1 MHVTSNQIK
10 VDSENYK
17 SLINSEEEAV
27 SAKAGIVESG
37 ETIKNETE
45 IQNSEDLSLIKK
57 RPRSYSIHSYEDF
70 INVSTQ
76 SVKKLPE
83 INLMISAIAKDL
95 QGCLEINSRLGNKG
109 IDFFFE
115 NQQLLL
121 RKMHK
126 YVKTKLSGEASLS
139 SLDLTYKNIFTSAL
153 QLSSRKSR
161 SINLM
166 DDKQGFIN
174 YMQKLVEI
182 FENNEIVEF
191 QKERIQGLKNAIS
204 SAEEELEELY
214 SQMNSSTNEAL
225 ILFEPKFIQLSL
237 KIEAFLQ
244 SSGADYDRGFAKEKM
259 REFIQE
265 MDSIA
270 EEIFVVIS
278 EKFPT
283 ISKLAK
289 AWDER
294 AAAFSWQF
302 GELFKAKNQLTALE
316 SSQATEGEVLIND
329 LISAKVERLSGT
341 LEEVKFSINWFENFY
356 NVIGDIQ
363 ELYRVVSGRLLSSP
377 LRLLEEQKEILNTI
391 LKRLK

>member
-1 MHVTSNQIK
+1 MHAISNQTK
-10 VDSENYK
+10 LDNQNYE
-17 SLINSEEEAV
+17 SLINSEEGAV
-27 SAKAGIVESG
+27 SASAAILESA
-37 ETIKNETE
+37 ETIKDEAE
-45 IQNSEDLSLIKK
+45 IQNSEDFSLIKK
-57 RPRSYSIHSYEDF
+57 RARSYSIHSYEDF

-95 QGCLEINSRLGNKG
+95 EGCLEINSRLGNKG
-109 IDFFFE
+109 VEFFFE

-121 RKMHK
+121 QKMNE
-126 YVKTKLSGEASLS
+126 YVKTKLSGEVSFS
-139 SLDLTYKNIFTSAL
+139 SLDLKYKNIFTSVL
-153 QLSSRKSR
+153 EVSSRKSR
-161 SINLM
+161 SINLI
-166 DDKQGFIN
+166 DHKQVFIN
-174 YMQKLVEI
+174 YMQKLVKI

-214 SQMNSSTNEAL
+214 SQMNFSTNEAL

-237 KIEAFLQ
+237 KIEEFLQ
-244 SSGADYDRGFAKEKM
+244 SSGAAYDRGFAKEKM

-270 EEIFVVIS
+270 EEIFAVIS

-294 AAAFSWQF
+294 ATAFSWQF
-302 GELFKAKNQLTALE
+302 GELFKAKNQLTDLE

-329 LISAKVERLSGT
+329 LISAKVERLSGR
-341 LEEVKFSINWFENFY
+341 LEKVKFSINWFESFY

-363 ELYRVVSGRLLSSP
+363 ELYRVVSSRLLSSP
-377 LRLLEEQKEILNTI
+377 LRLLEEQREILNI
-391 LKRLK
+391 IVKRLK